1 MQGEPLILQAAFA
14 LPVILA
20 LTLFIYLRSER
31 KAVHLM
37 MAALIAS
44 ILPWLL
50 GIVLRLEGTT
60 QAVREVGLDLDH
72 VTSFWMPAFFA
83 VAMGYFARLRA
94 FENNRAAAAACL
106 VSAPVFS
113 VLYLLEPVQSVY
125 FLDRGAALAGAPT
138 HAWAGPLYWAS
149 KAWAVLLNATAFT
162 FLGIA
167 VFRGRTVDERRRAV
181 ALVAAAAA
189 PAATHF
195 AFVFSGNPVF
205 EWLTPL
211 ALMVTALAVVHG
223 AYRHGLLDG
232 PPLIRTDLID
242 HLHEGM
248 IVTNETGIVVDLN
261 ARAIEALG
269 VERDVSM
276 GASLH
281 ELFSLSF
288 GSERAEEVAGSI
300 MALSPADDELSVEVT
315 GFAGNFF
322 ELSAGALQSETFL
335 PSGRIVLL
343 RERSEQRRAE
353 LMLREHQKRESVGI
367 LAAGVAHEVNN
378 PLAYVRA
385 NLAHIQEFAD
395 QASKVLGERDGL
407 DLEDWQELPDVV
419 VDTIEGLDR
428 IEQIVKNLVRFSGT
442 PDEDFAPVDVA
453 NVVGDALKLADLH
466 RTADVRI
473 ERRCVA
479 PLPLVSGSE
488 NRIVQAVLN
497 LLLNARQVLEGQK
510 DAWIIVET
518 TTERNEVVIRVRD
531 NGPGVAEAD
540 VERIFDPF
548 FTTRAPDEG
557 TGLGLAISIDIA
569 REHGGSLVLE
579 KAGFGACFAMRIPFA
594 EAGQGARAESSRH
607 DESTSLT

>member
-1 MQGEPLILQAAFA
+1 MQGDPLVFQAAFA
-14 LPVILA
+14 TPVILA

-31 KAVHLM
+31 KPVHLM

-60 QAVREVGLDLDH
+60 EAIRETALDLEH
-72 VTSFWMPAFFA
+72 VTGFWMPAFFA
-83 VAMGYFARLRA
+83 VSMGYFARLRA
-94 FENNRAAAAACL
+94 FENNHAAAAACL

-113 VLYLLEPVQSVY
+113 LLYVIEPVQSVY
-125 FLDRGAALAGAPT
+125 LLDRGAALAGAPT
-138 HAWAGPLYWAS
+138 EAWAGPLYWAT

-195 AFVFSGNPVF
+195 AFVFTGNPIF
-205 EWLTPL
+205 EWSTPL
-211 ALMVTALAVVHG
+211 ALVVTALAVVHG

-261 ARAIEALG
+261 VRAIEALG

-276 GASLH
+276 GASLS
-281 ELFSLSF
+281 ELFALSF
-288 GSERAEEVAGSI
+288 GRERADEVAAAI
-300 MALSPADDELSVEVT
+300 MALSPSDDEFSAEVT
-315 GFAGNFF
+315 GFAGDFF

-385 NLAHIQEFAD
+385 NLAHFQEFAD
-395 QASKVLGERDGL
+395 QASKFLAEREGV
-407 DLEDWQELPDVV
+407 DLVDWQELPDVV
-419 VDTIEGLDR
+419 VDTLEGLDR

-442 PDEDFAPVDVA
+442 PDEEFAPVDVSD
-453 NVVGDALKLADLH
+453 VVGDALKLADLH
-466 RTADVRI
+466 RSSDVRI
-473 ERRCVA
+473 ERRCLS

-488 NRIVQAVLN
+488 NRIVQAILN
-497 LLLNARQVLEGQK
+497 LLLNARQVLAGRK

-518 TTERNEVVIRVRD
+518 TTERSEVVIRVRD
-531 NGPGVAEAD
+531 NGPGVAEED

-579 KAGFGACFAMRIPFA
+579 KAGFGACFAMRIPFGDA
-594 EAGQGARAESSRH
+594 GRGRHEASPRH
-607 DESTSLT
+607 DESASLT